1 MVDAGIASIIVA
13 VITVVGGVL
22 VTIIEKLRKENKND
36 HNTVREILMDLHSD
50 IEKVDDKL
58 DKHISWHLDR
68 K

>member
-1 MVDAGIASIIVA
+1 MDAGIASIIVA
-13 VITVVGGVL
+13 VITVVGGIL
-22 VTIIEKLRKENKND
+22 VTIIEKLRRENKND

-58 DKHISWHLDR
+58 DKHINWHLDR